1 MPLSRPR
8 MATVPSVLALAAFS
22 TLLALTPHADAQTVK
37 VGLAMDLSGP
47 FAVGGAESMAGFA
60 VAIKQLAAS
69 SAACRSSSSRP
80 TPRATP
86 RPRVRW
92 SSAC

>member
-37 VGLAMDLSGP
+37 VGLAMDLSG
-47 FAVGGAESMAGFA
+47 
-60 VAIKQLAAS
+60 
-69 SAACRSSSSRP
+69 
-80 TPRATP
+80 
-86 RPRVRW
+86 
-92 SSAC
+92 